1 MKDVIVELKKIY
13 ASYMYTTGNG
23 KKREDASAS
32 PKRKRSNPEPLPL
45 ASSKGEAVSSGR
57 TVQDPARIV
66 TY

>member
-1 MKDVIVELKKIY
+1 MKYVIVELKKIY
-13 ASYMYTTGNG
+13 ASYTTGNG